1 MYYSEKNFFLEEST
15 IFDMKTG
22 QKFELKFRGRAID
35 CFPTILEDDEI
46 EQVLEKECS
55 DEDLWKRRREIE
67 DFLKQIYKA
76 KKVIFH
82 FI

>member
-46 EQVLEKECS
+46 EQVLEKE
-55 DEDLWKRRREIE
+55 